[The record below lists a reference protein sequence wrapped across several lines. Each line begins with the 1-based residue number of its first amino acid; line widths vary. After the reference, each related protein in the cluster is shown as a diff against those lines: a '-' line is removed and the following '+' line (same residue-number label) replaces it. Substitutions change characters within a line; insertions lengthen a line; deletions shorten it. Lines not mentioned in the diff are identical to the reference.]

1 MMAINIDE
9 LELVEGW
16 ADDDETV
23 RARFSFPITATSGA
37 ASTSVVYFEIE
48 PGNRL
53 SLHTHTAEEVLLIL
67 EGTAQAIVGERS
79 TRLGARGMAL
89 IPANVVHDVVNA
101 GSATLRCVGFF
112 SSAVIVNVHELEI
125 MPMESRVLVFP
136 PADEFRKVYA
146 STG

>member
-1 MMAINIDE
+1 
-9 LELVEGW
+9 
-16 ADDDETV
+16 
-23 RARFSFPITATSGA
+23 
-37 ASTSVVYFEIE
+37 
-48 PGNRL
+48 
-53 SLHTHTAEEVLLIL
+53 VLLIL

-112 SSAVIVNVHELEI
+112 SSAVVNVHELEI